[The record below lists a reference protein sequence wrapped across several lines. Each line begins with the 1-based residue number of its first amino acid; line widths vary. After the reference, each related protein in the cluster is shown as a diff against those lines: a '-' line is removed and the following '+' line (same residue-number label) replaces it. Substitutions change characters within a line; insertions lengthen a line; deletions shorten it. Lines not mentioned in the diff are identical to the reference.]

1 MSEDFYP
8 FVDSGDPA
16 PDNTHLVGG
25 SAAATAGDAV
35 ENAPKQVSY
44 TIRISVYDDMLS
56 TPRVIVVEQ
65 SDVRTYLEDGEVN
78 SLYTS
83 GSDMLTSMT
92 LMPVYSSRYL

>member
-16 PDNTHLVGG
+16 PTTRTSLGA

-35 ENAPKQVSY
+35 ENRTHQASY

-56 TPRVIVVEQ
+56 TPARDRGRAKRRENLP
-65 SDVRTYLEDGEVN
+65 RG
-78 SLYTS
+78 
-83 GSDMLTSMT
+83 
-92 LMPVYSSRYL
+92 RYQHGLPHHERAGWKSFHS